1 MKPLGLIRYWK
12 RSYSSDSDS
21 VELMIPL
28 STQIFDFHYD
38 KRSYDSDSDFVASEN
53 QPKVLKLLKSE
64 LECQV

>member
-1 MKPLGLIRYWK
+1 MT
-12 RSYSSDSDS
+12 
-21 VELMIPL
+21 PL

-64 LECQV
+64 LECQLWYTGSSRDQYFGYSFYNSL